1 MRVPTYKQQTGFGI
15 RGGGGQRL
23 TASLNPNAATAVA
36 RTIADIG
43 DAVTEIGMRKL
54 EIETDTEVN
63 TAKAI
68 IAEFEQEKLK
78 ALQSE
83 NPIQAE
89 NLAKGNIQDT

>member
-63 TAKAI
+63 TAK
-68 IAEFEQEKLK
+68 KLL
-78 ALQSE
+78 LQSLSKK
-83 NPIQAE
+83 N
-89 NLAKGNIQDT
+89 